1 MGTDADIPKLERVT
15 FFDGQRLSA
24 EDLSTVQAYHQ
35 ELRWLH
41 NRSLHTWGIGLG
53 LDATGNKGDR
63 QVGVAPGYGVDT
75 LGREIVLT
83 ESQVIPVPPVAAASG
98 GGEAV
103 YHLTVSYLGDAD
115 LEPTATRQGVCKPGG
130 AVRLPER
137 PKFAWKEPASIQRG
151 YDLVLAQIW
160 VLNCQLNRPV
170 SLAVRRQA
178 QPSQQ
183 PYIAAGQTVPGE
195 TAWSLWQIVST
206 AGQATT
212 LGVQT
217 TVDTSGARFRLT
229 PRYLARI
236 QGDRYL
242 PATAAG
248 PNAPQGLLVDG
259 FTSVTDPKA
268 FSFTLRIFLPLD
280 LDVRG
285 VPLNPDS
292 IVTGLVDLVQN
303 QLKWHVVWMGV
314 EG

>member
-24 EDLSTVQAYHQ
+24 ADLANVQAYHQ

-41 NRSLHTWGIGLG
+41 NRSLHTWGVGLG
-53 LDATGNKGDR
+53 LGVSGNKGDR
-63 QVGVAPGYGVDT
+63 QVVVAPGYGVDT

-83 ESQVIPVPPVAAASG
+83 ESQVIPVPPVAGASS

-103 YHLTVSYLGDAD
+103 YYLTVSYTDDAD
-115 LEPTATRQGVCKPGG
+115 LEPTETRQGVCKPGG
-130 AVRLPER
+130 AVRLPEM
-137 PKFAWKEPASIQRG
+137 PKLAWKEPGTIQRG

-170 SLAVRRQA
+170 SLEARRQA

-195 TAWSLWQIVST
+195 TAWTLWQIVPT
-206 AGQATT
+206 GGQTTT

-242 PATAAG
+242 PAAAAG
-248 PNAPQGLLVDG
+248 PNAPQGLLVEG
-259 FTSVTDPKA
+259 FTSVGDPKA
-268 FSFTLRIFLPLD
+268 YGFTLRIFLPLD
-280 LDVRG
+280 LDVHG
-285 VPLNPDS
+285 IPLNPDS
-292 IVTGLVDLVQN
+292 IQTGLVDLVRN
-303 QLKWHVVWMGV
+303 QLQWHVVWMGV